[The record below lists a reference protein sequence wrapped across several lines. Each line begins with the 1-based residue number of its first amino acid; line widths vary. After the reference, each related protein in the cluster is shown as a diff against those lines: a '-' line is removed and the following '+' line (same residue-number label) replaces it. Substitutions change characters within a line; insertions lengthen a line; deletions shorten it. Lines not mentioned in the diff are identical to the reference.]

1 MLSQLRKFAPFAA
14 IAGYATPY
22 ATKGWDRII
31 VDLQTISVEKLQAKW
46 HNAAIAVAAYV
57 AIHFVKK
64 MKMPPAMKVVAE
76 IALYYVIGYQ
86 VAMIVDP
93 PYPRGGTP
101 TKYVVPKVYNP
112 YNKQGR

>member
-1 MLSQLRKFAPFAA
+1 MLSQIRKFAPLAA
-14 IAGYATPY
+14 VAGYATPY

-57 AIHFVKK
+57 AIHFIKK
-64 MKMPPAMKVVAE
+64 MKMPPAMKVLAE
-76 IALYYVIGYQ
+76 VALYYVMGYQ

-93 PYPRGGTP
+93 PYPRGGVP
-101 TKYVVPKVYNP
+101 TKYVAPRTINP
-112 YNKQGR
+112 YSSGRR